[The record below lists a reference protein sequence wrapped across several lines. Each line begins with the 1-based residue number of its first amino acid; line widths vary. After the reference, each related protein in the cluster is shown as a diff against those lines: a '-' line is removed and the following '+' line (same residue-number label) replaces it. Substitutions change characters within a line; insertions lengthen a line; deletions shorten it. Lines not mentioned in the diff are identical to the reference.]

1 MSNGIQLISIL
12 FFAFSL
18 VLLVGAVLFVA
29 LWHRTYRKT
38 SFVQLLREDIG
49 HIGVSAIVAYPET
62 PAPLLALLEEE
73 YPHSEAVIIT
83 DLHSENPSFAELLRR
98 YRLVKVN
105 HSHLEGVRALYRS
118 RHRAFRR
125 VVMVDLPSEYRERAS
140 NVGRAVASY
149 ENHLCLEGESIVER
163 DSLAYCANV
172 VASQSQADRFT
183 LRSFVGAEAHLEN
196 GAMPTSESV
205 VRLRAETPL
214 AWRKCHIA
222 ATLSAVFLP
231 SAMVVAAYLSESGLM
246 LLSAA
251 AVATAL
257 ALFLYIST
265 MSATKKS
272 LLARLDTVLQNFYR
286 FWAERFATLGVS
298 KTLGTPLR
306 PAREQEQSRPEC
318 YHEVA
323 RPTLWHRLR
332 RRP

>member
-1 MSNGIQLISIL
+1 
-12 FFAFSL
+12 
-18 VLLVGAVLFVA
+18 
-29 LWHRTYRKT
+29 
-38 SFVQLLREDIG
+38 
-49 HIGVSAIVAYPET
+49 
-62 PAPLLALLEEE
+62 
-73 YPHSEAVIIT
+73 
-83 DLHSENPSFAELLRR
+83 
-98 YRLVKVN
+98 
-105 HSHLEGVRALYRS
+105 
-118 RHRAFRR
+118 
-125 VVMVDLPSEYRERAS
+125 MVDLPSEYRERAS

-172 VASQSQADRFT
+172 VASQSQVDRFT

-214 AWRKCHIA
+214 AWRKCHIM

-306 PAREQEQSRPEC
+306 PAREREQSRPEC